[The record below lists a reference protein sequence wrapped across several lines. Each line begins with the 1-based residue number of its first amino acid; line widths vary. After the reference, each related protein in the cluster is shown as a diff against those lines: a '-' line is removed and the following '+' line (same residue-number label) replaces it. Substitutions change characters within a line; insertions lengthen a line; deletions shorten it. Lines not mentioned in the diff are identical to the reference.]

1 MYRGPTNGQTAS
13 AIWRV
18 LDSIK
23 YKVALRLGGSVILYD
38 QFMVINYGIIQLR
51 LYSLQEVVRDV
62 VLLSGEVGKEMHL
75 WIALQR
81 F

>member
-13 AIWRV
+13 DIWRV

-38 QFMVINYGIIQLR
+38 QFMVLNYGIIQLR
-51 LYSLQEVVRDV
+51 LCSLQEVVRDV
-62 VLLSGEVGKEMHL
+62 VLLSGEVGKEMHHWL
-75 WIALQR
+75 TLKR